1 MLSEFPLSP
10 DNGLIP
16 QGQEHTSRIDFLR
29 ADLGTETAETALE
42 SLFEIKPVFIYRQ
55 CLLTR

>member
-16 QGQEHTSRIDFLR
+16 QGQEHSSRINLLR
-29 ADLGTETAETALE
+29 ADLGTEPAKTALE
-42 SLFEIKPVFIYRQ
+42 SLPEIKPVFMYRPG
-55 CLLTR
+55 LLTR